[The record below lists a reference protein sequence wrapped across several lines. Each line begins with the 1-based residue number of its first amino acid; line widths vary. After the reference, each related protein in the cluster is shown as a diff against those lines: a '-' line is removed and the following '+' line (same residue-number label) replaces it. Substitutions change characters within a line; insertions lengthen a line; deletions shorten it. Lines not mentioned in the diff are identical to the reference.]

1 MATAIDNLA
10 AQNIQRNDAS
20 AAALESFQ
28 AATQNAYEQAIDVR
42 KSQAQSAEVIK
53 TTEMMATAKAQEASA
68 KAAVALGTDP
78 NASSY
83 VLNQVAEQY
92 KQASENQ
99 AKFQG
104 RLQNVAD
111 PANLFK
117 DPLTYL
123 RDAIFLDLNELGAKA
138 ATAAANASR
147 DRYIA
152 LNNMTQESAVTQ
164 NAIKQSVTAD
174 TAKMAGQLAKQEID
188 VQAIQLSLDSIRSA
202 SDSVVKVAQLRN
214 NSMDVALK
222 ARDQQLQEQQIAIA
236 RQNSALQAASLRL
249 SMEERQ
255 DRINLKQEEVKS
267 QNELL
272 AAVNAGRAING
283 NLPPFRSFSEMST
296 AVKMN
301 PHLKDSISLQYQAGM
316 TAAQTGQATLG
327 NTPYE
332 ALKYVSSTG
341 AKITDGRAKV
351 VNFLD
356 SVRNS
361 IANDPKLAST
371 IKKES
376 DLSKAIDGQA
386 KNAAAAMSK
395 NITGGSNNIYAPP
408 PVQVFLQDPTFAES
422 YIAKEIF
429 GPASK
434 LGTEQIN
441 FKATVNSLMQ
451 GVRDK
456 KITMETANSE
466 LGFLAEKIAG
476 YNNALYRY
484 DATAGLP
491 SMKSVNVPLDNTS
504 SLTNIINNAAP
515 TATRNPVID
524 MTSKLMVGATQSLL
538 GGSSETIVDLRDP
551 AKRSAYLNKRLAQ
564 TIPPVLREQA
574 VIGGGKIGGQ

>member
-1 MATAIDNLA
+1 MATAIDQMA

-28 AATQNAYEQAIDVR
+28 AATQRGYEEAIDIR
-42 KSQAQSAEVIK
+42 KSQANSAEIVK
-53 TTEMMATAKAQEASA
+53 TTELMATAKAQETAA
-68 KAAVALGTDP
+68 KTAVSLGTDP
-78 NASSY
+78 NAASY
-83 VLNQVAEQY
+83 VLDKVA
-92 KQASENQ
+92 KQFEEASQNQ

-111 PANLFK
+111 PANFLK
-117 DPLTYL
+117 DPMTYL
-123 RDAIFLDLNELGAKA
+123 RDAVFYDLNELGAKA
-138 ATAAANASR
+138 STAAVNATR

-164 NAIKQSVTAD
+164 NAIKQSITAD
-174 TAKMAGQLAKQEID
+174 TARMAGQMAKQEID
-188 VQAIQLSLDSIRSA
+188 LQTVQLSLESIRSA
-202 SDSVVKVAQLRN
+202 SDSVVKVSQLRN

-222 ARDQQLQEQQIAIA
+222 ARDQQLQEQQIAVA
-236 RQNSALQAASLRL
+236 RQNSALQAASLGL
-249 SMEERQ
+249 AMEER
-255 DRINLKQEEVKS
+255 RERLNLKQEEVKS
-267 QNELL
+267 QEQML
-272 AAVNAGRAING
+272 AAVNAGRAVNG
-283 NLPPFRSFSEMST
+283 DLPPFRSFQEMSN

-301 PHLKDSISLQYQAGM
+301 PKLKESISLQYQAGM
-316 TAAQTGQATLG
+316 TAAQTGVATLG
-327 NTPYE
+327 NSPYE

-356 SVRNS
+356 AIRNNV
-361 IANDPKLAST
+361 ANDPKLSQS

-386 KNAAAAMSK
+386 KAAASSMSK
-395 NITGGSNNIYAPP
+395 NITAGSSNIYSPP
-408 PVQVFLQDPTFAES
+408 PVNVFLQDPGFADS
-422 YIAKEIF
+422 YIAKQIF
-429 GPASK
+429 TPAAK

-441 FKATVNSLMQ
+441 FKATVNALMQ
-451 GVRDK
+451 GVREK

-491 SMKSVNVPLDNTS
+491 AMKTVNVPLDNTS
-504 SLTNIINNAAP
+504 SFTNLINSAATP
-515 TATRNPVID
+515 KVNPVLD
-524 MTSKLMVGATQSLL
+524 AFSGVMVNSAQSLL
-538 GGSSETIVDLRDP
+538 GGSSETIIDLRDP
-551 AKRSAYLNKRLAQ
+551 AKRSAYLNSRLAQ

-574 VIGGGKIGGQ
+574 LVGGNKTGSK